1 MLGTLAKLYGII
13 VGRRNRRFDD
23 RKRPIVTVDKPV
35 ISVGNLSVGGTGKT
49 PVVQMI
55 ARLLMDLGKR
65 PAIVMRGYKRSSRGL
80 LVVHDGTSITATA
93 RESGDEA
100 QLHARTLGIPVVVAE
115 SKVDAAVHAAGF
127 LPCDVIIVDD
137 GFQHRSLHRDVDVV
151 LVDRATLDEP
161 TLLPLGRLREP
172 LSSLD
177 RADAVLLTG
186 GDMTDDEV
194 RPHVHAEAVVA
205 RVQVLAHRPELS
217 GRRVVTFCGIAK
229 PERFER
235 SVRAC
240 GAEVVEVL
248 TFKDHHAYTKT
259 DIENVIRLA
268 QYHKA
273 DAVTTEKDLV
283 KLDRAR
289 PLFDQAGIVLD
300 VLPIEARLLDGA
312 EEFEHLITIGITR
325 EDRDQ

>member
-1 MLGTLAKLYGII
+1 MLGSLAKLFGKI
-13 VGRRNRRFDD
+13 VDRRNRRYDQ

-80 LVVHDGTSITATA
+80 LVVHDGSTICATA

-100 QLHARTLGIPVVVAE
+100 QLHARTLNVPVVVAE

-151 LVDRATLDEP
+151 LVDRDTLDHQD
-161 TLLPLGRLREP
+161 LLPLGRLREP
-172 LSSLD
+172 LASLR
-177 RADAVLLTG
+177 RAGAVLLTG
-186 GDMTDDEV
+186 GDVTDDEV
-194 RPHVHAEAVVA
+194 RPYVHTEAVVA

-217 GRRVVTFCGIAK
+217 GRTVVAFCGIAK

-240 GAEVVEVL
+240 GADVVETL
-248 TFKDHHAYTKT
+248 TFKDHHSYTKT
-259 DIENVIRLA
+259 DIEHVIRLA
-268 QYHKA
+268 THHQA
-273 DAVTTEKDLV
+273 DAVTTEKDRV
-283 KLDRAR
+283 KLDHAME
-289 PLFDQAGIVLD
+289 LFSAAGVALE

-312 EEFEHLITIGITR
+312 GPFEELITIGITR